1 MQTLDKYA
9 SHHPYIVAGLGS
21 TIINFLIQMFVNK
34 KNIQSSIMSAL
45 YFGVWFSVGWF
56 AWDIIGNSLNG
67 DTNIANNMNR
77 YTIGITGCIGW
88 MIFSLLIKRQS
99 LAKAASSTGRFAIFY
114 IIAEVIYTLITNMG
128 I

>member
-9 SHHPYIVAGLGS
+9 SHHPYIAAGFAS
-21 TIINFLIQMFVNK
+21 TIIYFLIQMFMNK
-34 KNIQSSIMSAL
+34 KNTQSSVMSAL

-56 AWDIIGNSLNG
+56 AWDIIGKSLNG

>member
-9 SHHPYIVAGLGS
+9 SHHPYIAAGFAS
-21 TIINFLIQMFVNK
+21 TIIYFLIQMFMNK
-34 KNIQSSIMSAL
+34 KNTQSSVMSAL

-56 AWDIIGNSLNG
+56 AWDIIGKSLNG

-99 LAKAASSTGRFAIFY
+99 LAKAAYSTGRFAIFY

>member
-1 MQTLDKYA
+1 
-9 SHHPYIVAGLGS
+9 
-21 TIINFLIQMFVNK
+21 MFVNK